1 MAAYVDRCV
10 LLSPLLGDSG
20 YTDSER
26 WLINQGDQTL
36 WISHWV
42 LLEVAGVIATCVRRG
57 QLTAEQAQTIGS
69 EFESFRQERLALI
82 EPRGTDFLQARQ
94 WLKRCLHLLLRF
106 SDALNLDSGPAPAT
120 HRGERG
126 PCPCWLCGDPGLAGL
141 CCRGSYEEEPL
152 PLPAD
157 RSSLLSSI
165 ELVAKRLK

>member
-1 MAAYVDRCV
+1 MAAYVDSCV
-10 LLSPLLGDSG
+10 LLSLLLGGSC

-69 EFESFRQERLALI
+69 EFESFRQERLTLI

-94 WLKRCLHLLLRF
+94 WLERCLHLPLR
-106 SDALNLDSGPAPAT
+106 SGDAL
-120 HRGERG
+120 H
-126 PCPCWLCGDPGLAGL
+126 LALAQRQQLTVVSADRALARCAESLG
-141 CCRGSYEEEPL
+141 L
-152 PLPAD
+152 PLQ
-157 RSSLLSSI
+157 LI
-165 ELVAKRLK
+165 G

>member
-1 MAAYVDRCV
+1 MAAYVDSCV
-10 LLSPLLGDSG
+10 LLSLLLGDSG

-69 EFESFRQERLALI
+69 EFESFRQERLTLI

-94 WLKRCLHLLLRF
+94 WLERCLHLPLR
-106 SDALNLDSGPAPAT
+106 SGDAL
-120 HRGERG
+120 H
-126 PCPCWLCGDPGLAGL
+126 LALAQRQQLTVVGADRAL
-141 CCRGSYEEEPL
+141 ARCAESLGL
-152 PLPAD
+152 PLQ
-157 RSSLLSSI
+157 LI
-165 ELVAKRLK
+165 G

>member
-1 MAAYVDRCV
+1 MAAYGDRCV
-10 LLSPLLGDSG
+10 LLSLLLGDSG

-69 EFESFRQERLALI
+69 EFETFRQERLTLI

-94 WLKRCLHLLLRF
+94 WLERCLHLPLR
-106 SDALNLDSGPAPAT
+106 SGDAL
-120 HRGERG
+120 H
-126 PCPCWLCGDPGLAGL
+126 LALAKRQQLTVVSADRALARCAETLG
-141 CCRGSYEEEPL
+141 L
-152 PLPAD
+152 PLQ
-157 RSSLLSSI
+157 LI
-165 ELVAKRLK
+165 G

>member
-1 MAAYVDRCV
+1 MATYGDSCV
-10 LLSPLLGDSG
+10 LLSLLLGDSG

-69 EFESFRQERLALI
+69 EFESFRQERLTLI

-94 WLKRCLHLLLRF
+94 WLERCLHLPLR
-106 SDALNLDSGPAPAT
+106 SGDAL
-120 HRGERG
+120 H
-126 PCPCWLCGDPGLAGL
+126 LAL
-141 CCRGSYEEEPL
+141 ANRHQLTLVS
-152 PLPAD
+152 AD
-157 RSSLLSSI
+157 HALTW
-165 ELVAKRLK
+165 

>member
-1 MAAYVDRCV
+1 MAAYGDRCV
-10 LLSPLLGDSG
+10 LLSLLLGDSG

-69 EFESFRQERLALI
+69 EFESFRQERLTLI

-94 WLKRCLHLLLRF
+94 WLERCLHLPLR
-106 SDALNLDSGPAPAT
+106 SGDAL
-120 HRGERG
+120 H
-126 PCPCWLCGDPGLAGL
+126 LALAQRQQLTVVSADRALARCAESLG
-141 CCRGSYEEEPL
+141 L
-152 PLPAD
+152 PLQ
-157 RSSLLSSI
+157 LI
-165 ELVAKRLK
+165 G

>member
-1 MAAYVDRCV
+1 MAAYGDRCV
-10 LLSPLLGDSG
+10 LLSLLLGDSG

-69 EFESFRQERLALI
+69 EFESFRQERLTLI

-94 WLKRCLHLLLRF
+94 WLERCLHLPLR
-106 SDALNLDSGPAPAT
+106 SGDAL
-120 HRGERG
+120 H
-126 PCPCWLCGDPGLAGL
+126 LALAKRQQLTVVSADRALARCAESLG
-141 CCRGSYEEEPL
+141 L
-152 PLPAD
+152 PLQ
-157 RSSLLSSI
+157 LI
-165 ELVAKRLK
+165 G

>member
-1 MAAYVDRCV
+1 MAAYGDRCV
-10 LLSPLLGDSG
+10 LLSLLLGDSG

-69 EFESFRQERLALI
+69 EFESFRHERLTLI

-94 WLKRCLHLLLRF
+94 WLERCLHLPLR
-106 SDALNLDSGPAPAT
+106 SGDAL
-120 HRGERG
+120 H
-126 PCPCWLCGDPGLAGL
+126 LALAQRQQLTVVSADRALARCAESLG
-141 CCRGSYEEEPL
+141 L
-152 PLPAD
+152 PLQ
-157 RSSLLSSI
+157 LI
-165 ELVAKRLK
+165 G

>member
-1 MAAYVDRCV
+1 M
-10 LLSPLLGDSG
+10 LLSLLLGDIG

-69 EFESFRQERLALI
+69 EFESFRQERLTLI

-94 WLKRCLHLLLRF
+94 WLERCLLLPLR
-106 SDALNLDSGPAPAT
+106 SGDAL
-120 HRGERG
+120 H
-126 PCPCWLCGDPGLAGL
+126 LALAQRQQLTVVSADRALARCAESLG
-141 CCRGSYEEEPL
+141 L
-152 PLPAD
+152 PLQ
-157 RSSLLSSI
+157 LI
-165 ELVAKRLK
+165 G

>member
-1 MAAYVDRCV
+1 MEAYGDSCV
-10 LLSPLLGDSG
+10 LLSLLLGDSG

-69 EFESFRQERLALI
+69 EFESFRQERLTLI

-94 WLKRCLHLLLRF
+94 WLERCLHLPLR
-106 SDALNLDSGPAPAT
+106 SGDAL
-120 HRGERG
+120 H
-126 PCPCWLCGDPGLAGL
+126 LALAQRQQLTVVSADRALARCAESLG
-141 CCRGSYEEEPL
+141 L
-152 PLPAD
+152 PLT
-157 RSSLLSSI
+157 LI
-165 ELVAKRLK
+165 G

>member
-1 MAAYVDRCV
+1 M
-10 LLSPLLGDSG
+10 LLSLLLGDSG

-69 EFESFRQERLALI
+69 EFESFRQERLTLI

-94 WLKRCLHLLLRF
+94 WLERCLHLPLR
-106 SDALNLDSGPAPAT
+106 SGDAL
-120 HRGERG
+120 H
-126 PCPCWLCGDPGLAGL
+126 LALAQRQQLTVVSADRALARCAESLG
-141 CCRGSYEEEPL
+141 L
-152 PLPAD
+152 PLQ
-157 RSSLLSSI
+157 LI
-165 ELVAKRLK
+165 G

>member
-1 MAAYVDRCV
+1 MAAYVDSCV
-10 LLSPLLGDSG
+10 LLSLLLGDSG

-69 EFESFRQERLALI
+69 EFESFRQERLTLI

-94 WLKRCLHLLLRF
+94 WLEQCLHMPLR
-106 SDALNLDSGPAPAT
+106 SGDAL
-120 HRGERG
+120 H
-126 PCPCWLCGDPGLAGL
+126 LALAQRQQLTVVSADRALARCAESLG
-141 CCRGSYEEEPL
+141 L
-152 PLPAD
+152 PLQ
-157 RSSLLSSI
+157 LI
-165 ELVAKRLK
+165 G

>member
-1 MAAYVDRCV
+1 VAAYVDRCV
-10 LLSPLLGDSG
+10 LLSLVLGDSG

-69 EFESFRQERLALI
+69 EFESFRQERLTLI

-94 WLKRCLHLLLRF
+94 WLERCLHLPLR
-106 SDALNLDSGPAPAT
+106 SGDAL
-120 HRGERG
+120 H
-126 PCPCWLCGDPGLAGL
+126 LALAKRQQLTVVSADRALARCAESLG
-141 CCRGSYEEEPL
+141 L
-152 PLPAD
+152 PLQ
-157 RSSLLSSI
+157 LI
-165 ELVAKRLK
+165 G

>member
-1 MAAYVDRCV
+1 MAAYGDRCV
-10 LLSPLLGDSG
+10 LLSLLLGDSG

-69 EFESFRQERLALI
+69 EFESFRHERLTLI

-94 WLKRCLHLLLRF
+94 WLERCLHLPLR
-106 SDALNLDSGPAPAT
+106 SGDAL
-120 HRGERG
+120 H
-126 PCPCWLCGDPGLAGL
+126 LALAQRQQLTVVSADRALARCAETLG
-141 CCRGSYEEEPL
+141 L
-152 PLPAD
+152 PLQ
-157 RSSLLSSI
+157 LI
-165 ELVAKRLK
+165 G